1 MCETSGQ
8 RQNLQSN
15 GNNEH
20 HQEVQS
26 SLWTSF
32 WRYLRALDPD
42 RKTHSIDHSSR
53 PQTIVA

>member
-20 HQEVQS
+20 NLEVQS

-32 WRYLRALDPD
+32 WRYLGALDPD
-42 RKTHSIDHSSR
+42 RETHSVDHSR
-53 PQTIVA
+53 LQKIVA